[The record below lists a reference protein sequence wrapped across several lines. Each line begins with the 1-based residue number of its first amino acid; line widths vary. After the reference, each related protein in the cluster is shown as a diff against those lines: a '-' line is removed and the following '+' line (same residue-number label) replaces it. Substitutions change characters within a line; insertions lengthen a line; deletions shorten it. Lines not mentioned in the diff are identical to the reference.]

1 MATEYPDRRKLY
13 TVRSSYYNQ
22 AKHLNDVFLNLG
34 FNYKGK
40 ILKKGTSPE
49 LWANPLQTQMLN
61 TIEGMLTFLLEHTK
75 TVKKWFSIAHDKNTM
90 NIN

>member
-1 MATEYPDRRKLY
+1 MATKFPDRRKLY
-13 TVRSSYYNQ
+13 TVRSSYLFQ

-49 LWANPLQTQMLN
+49 LWANPLQTPMISTL
-61 TIEGMLTFLLEHTK
+61 EGMITFLLEHTK
-75 TVKKWFSIAHDKNTM
+75 IIKKWFSIAIHKNAT
-90 NIN
+90 NVN